1 MFIKKEHLIRH
12 QEIWCDEA
20 PPARGADVISHR
32 QSRRPV
38 GRCTPFS
45 TVLIDLSLD
54 EEQIFAAFK
63 KEARQEI
70 RRCEKDG
77 VRHESWL
84 HPDEETLD
92 EYCLFYDEFAASK
105 NLPLAPRGKLHEYAA
120 GGRLML
126 TRAVHE
132 DKVLL
137 WHSFV
142 MTGKR
147 CRGLQSASH
156 SRLVEDKSFRQMV
169 GRSNRFC
176 HWHDMLI
183 ARSLGFLEYDL
194 GGWYAG
200 SENAELVRVNKFKEE
215 FGGKVVEE
223 FDCVYPST
231 WKGVLYFLIKYRSVP
246 GRLLGR

>member
-1 MFIKKEHLIRH
+1 MLINKEHLIRH

-32 QSRRPV
+32 QSPRPV
-38 GRCTPFS
+38 GRGRCTPFS
-45 TVLIDLSLD
+45 TVLIDLRLD

-77 VRHESWL
+77 VRHEAWQN
-84 HPDEETLD
+84 PDAQQLD
-92 EYCLFYDEFAASK
+92 EYCRFYDEFAATK
-105 NLPLAPRGKLHEYAA
+105 NLPLAPRKKLAEYAA
-120 GGRLML
+120 AGKLML

-142 MTGKR
+142 LTSRR

-156 SRLVEDKSFRQMV
+156 TRLVEDKSYRQMV
-169 GRSNRFC
+169 GRANRFC
-176 HWHDMLI
+176 HWHDMLK
-183 ARSLGFLEYDL
+183 AKSLGLLEYDL
-194 GGWYAG
+194 GGWYTG
-200 SENAELVRVNKFKEE
+200 SDNTELVRVNKFKEE
-215 FGGKVVEE
+215 FGGSVVEE
-223 FDCVYPST
+223 FDCVYPLT
-231 WKGVLYFLIKYRSVP
+231 WRGALYCLIKCRT
-246 GRLLGR
+246 GRR